1 MTDNK
6 TVRCPKCGTYIG
18 QMVTREGVELLLIN
32 SVLTNVLRG
41 VCVDCGTEIHWS
53 ISERALAK
61 LIRHTEDIR
70 KLRAEIDKAQAELA
84 KARSELEKAK
94 RDLKRFDN

>member
-1 MTDNK
+1 MTNNR

-41 VCVDCGTEIHWS
+41 VCVDCGAEIHWS
-53 ISERALAK
+53 ISERALAD
-61 LIRHTEDIR
+61 LIQRVKDR
-70 KLRAEIDKAQAELA
+70 R
-84 KARSELEKAK
+84 
-94 RDLKRFDN
+94 KRFEK

>member
-41 VCVDCGTEIHWS
+41 VCVDCGAEIHWS
-53 ISERALAK
+53 LSERALSDLIRGKSKLRKLKAELDKARDELADAQAK
-61 LIRHTEDIR
+61 LD
-70 KLRAEIDKAQAELA
+70 
-84 KARSELEKAK
+84 KAK
-94 RDLKRFDN
+94 RDLKRFDY

>member
-53 ISERALAK
+53 ISERALAT
-61 LIRHTEDIR
+61 LIRKVKDNR
-70 KLRAEIDKAQAELA
+70 
-84 KARSELEKAK
+84 
-94 RDLKRFDN
+94 KRFDY

>member
-41 VCVDCGTEIHWS
+41 VCVDCGAEIHWS
-53 ISERALAK
+53 LSERALAFDSK
-61 LIRHTEDIR
+61 AVRSGSAIELIR
-70 KLRAEIDKAQAELA
+70 QAFGS
-84 KARSELEKAK
+84 K
-94 RDLKRFDN
+94 

>member
-1 MTDNK
+1 MTNNR
-6 TVRCPKCGTYIG
+6 TVRCRKCGTYIG

-53 ISERALAK
+53 ISERALAD
-61 LIRHTEDIR
+61 LIQRVKDR
-70 KLRAEIDKAQAELA
+70 R
-84 KARSELEKAK
+84 
-94 RDLKRFDN
+94 KRFDY

>member
-1 MTDNK
+1 MTNNR

-53 ISERALAK
+53 ISESALAD
-61 LIRHTEDIR
+61 LIQRVKDR
-70 KLRAEIDKAQAELA
+70 R
-84 KARSELEKAK
+84 
-94 RDLKRFDN
+94 KRFDY